1 MIPRIQCQQIDYVNV
16 WIAYVVSNALNIG
29 NSFRVFFR
37 IFVMVSKSMFHQF
50 NSSISFCTHAC
61 QMGRLKLTQFVRA
74 IFGLFEISMS
84 SIFILKLL
92 TSWNVELAN
101 WNVSLEYQGFCGA
114 IMLEIHSLIN
124 KYILGEPKVYF
135 L

>member
-1 MIPRIQCQQIDYVNV
+1 
-16 WIAYVVSNALNIG
+16 
-29 NSFRVFFR
+29 
-37 IFVMVSKSMFHQF
+37 
-50 NSSISFCTHAC
+50 
-61 QMGRLKLTQFVRA
+61 MGRLKLTQFVRA

-84 SIFILKLL
+84 SIFILKSL
-92 TSWNVELAN
+92 TSWSELGN
-101 WNVSLEYQGFCGA
+101 WNVEYLGFCGA